1 MFGECTGS
9 SESEEET
16 VAHLLAGNRLKRQ
29 LSQNNIPAQA
39 PPNQKVI
46 ADTSVEINEDWYS
59 SGSERERKQPTPPNE
74 REPTTPIYSD
84 EDENDESKS
93 ESFGDVSSEGSA
105 YCPPQ
110 KKAKHTQKKKREVT
124 KKATC
129 EVKNP
134 ETNIKYKKENRK
146 GNLYSRCSGSG
157 R

>member
-39 PPNQKVI
+39 PPNQKII

-129 EVKNP
+129 
-134 ETNIKYKKENRK
+134 
-146 GNLYSRCSGSG
+146 
-157 R
+157 